1 MELFLTVMDEFSA
14 EITEKRSR
22 FIATVAHAESEEEA
36 FEFINEIKSNYWDAK
51 HNVYAFA
58 LSEGNVCRYSDDN
71 EPHGTAGKPILD
83 VILGRGIKNVVVVVT
98 RYFGGVLL
106 GTGGLVRAYSSAAA
120 AVLDS
125 ATIYELRNCVSYGI
139 TCNYNQYDI
148 IQKITKKYSASINSP
163 VFLTNIVM
171 DVSLEEQYEEDF
183 VADII
188 DALNGDVKMEFR
200 KRFLLFVKKIK

>member
-36 FEFINEIKSNYWDAK
+36 FDFINKIKSNYWDAK

-148 IQKITKKYSASINSP
+148 IQKIAKKYSASINSP

-171 DVSLEEQYEEDF
+171 DVSLEEQYEQDF

-188 DALNGDVKMEFR
+188 DALNGDVTIEFR

>member
-1 MELFLTVMDEFSA
+1 ML
-14 EITEKRSR
+14 
-22 FIATVAHAESEEEA
+22 
-36 FEFINEIKSNYWDAK
+36 Y
-51 HNVYAFA
+51 VYAFA

-148 IQKITKKYSASINSP
+148 IQKIAKKYSASINSP

-171 DVSLEEQYEEDF
+171 DVSLEEQYEQDF

-188 DALNGDVKMEFR
+188 DALNGDVTIEFR